1 MAAMTNIAGTYKLFN
16 YGYHHKDDDRFEPI
30 SDWYQGL
37 IHYSDT
43 GHMNVVLRFAEKPE
57 EFADVVAYSGT
68 YRVEGSKIIHD
79 VTMSARPEYEGQR
92 LDRDFKIEGD
102 VLELIF
108 EDTDKFKKA
117 ALWRKV

>member
-1 MAAMTNIAGTYKLFN
+1 MHNSIAGTYKLFN
-16 YGYHHKDDDRFEPI
+16 YGYFHKADGKFKPI
-30 SDWYQGL
+30 SDWYSGV

-79 VTMSARPEYEGQR
+79 VIMSARPEYEGQR

-108 EDTDKFKKA
+108 EDTDEFKKA
-117 ALWRKV
+117 AFWRKI